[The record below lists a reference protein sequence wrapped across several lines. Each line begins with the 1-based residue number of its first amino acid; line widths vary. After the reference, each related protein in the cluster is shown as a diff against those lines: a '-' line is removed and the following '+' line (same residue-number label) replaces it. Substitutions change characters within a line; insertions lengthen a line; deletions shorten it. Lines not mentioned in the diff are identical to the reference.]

1 MLELVIE
8 TVAGVL
14 AKLTRAK
21 ENDGRVSIDEWGD
34 VLGDLVEVTGVII
47 RHLREQRKAKRAARD

>member
-1 MLELVIE
+1 MLELVIA

-34 VLGDLVEVTGVII
+34 ILGDLGEVMGVIV
-47 RHLREQRKAKRAARD
+47 RHLRDQRKAKRAARD